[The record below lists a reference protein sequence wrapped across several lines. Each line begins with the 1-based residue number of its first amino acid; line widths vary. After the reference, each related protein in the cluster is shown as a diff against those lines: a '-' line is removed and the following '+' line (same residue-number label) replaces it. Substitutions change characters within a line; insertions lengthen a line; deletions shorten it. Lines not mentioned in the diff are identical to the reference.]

1 MSKSMM
7 FLVGRELAL
16 CNAACLAASQDVFN
30 DEDGVYAKAGVP
42 EEARKGQ
49 LVGAQS
55 SANTLNQCFVNIMM
69 NLLAN
74 PATKQ
79 AGADFKKGLIAGYNE
94 AKKEEEAPA
103 APEETSKEAL
113 KAVAAIIEKMMEGG

>member
-55 SANTLNQCFVNIMM
+55 SANTLNQCFVHIMT

-94 AKKEEEAPA
+94 AKEKEEAPEVTLEDA
-103 APEETSKEAL
+103 R
-113 KAVAAIIEKMMEGG
+113 KAVAAIIEKMMKGG